1 MWWDG
6 WRRVAQTAELRVS
19 TRQINGGSYHRA
31 AGLWLVARLLAKRKR
46 THGTASKSKPARV
59 MTYVLFWWCL
69 ASSCSSIEI
78 MFTPSNSPSGN
89 RQIKPIER
97 HHQEYQCRR
106 QGFKCERERCTRI
119 WIIVIEVW
127 EWYIYRVSER
137 RWPADVLEI
146 FMHARILSK
155 LKKRHHWWWWWW
167 PGLAN

>member
-31 AGLWLVARLLAKRKR
+31 AGLRLVARLLAKRKR
-46 THGTASKSKPARV
+46 THGAASKSKPAGV

-119 WIIVIEVW
+119 WILVIEVW
-127 EWYIYRVSER
+127 EWYIYIGYQNDGD
-137 RWPADVLEI
+137 PQM
-146 FMHARILSK
+146 FSK
-155 LKKRHHWWWWWW
+155 YLCTH
-167 PGLAN
+167 PSV